1 MTRVSAKLA
10 AVDGPRLIAR
20 SIEACRI
27 PDKYGN
33 AWQYHSRS
41 DRHSKIACWVIAFD
55 LMRRSSLLRD
65 HLASGKVVLGV
76 NHTLRDFQTQR
87 KKDLD
92 LVIAQPSGGVPSAV
106 MRTFADMADGWGL
119 QLDPE
124 QRAALASLPTAP
136 QAEVGSVLVALEAKA
151 TMTAHVR
158 ALPRLHDEL
167 DSSHQT
173 THGNS
178 ERALAVGF
186 VMVNGGESFISPDM
200 NKFDLSKMPPNVNH
214 HRQPANAL
222 RVIEKVREIRRR
234 SGSSTVGFDAIG
246 VMVVDMA
253 NDGSPMRVLGS
264 PDPLFPYDQMVQRI
278 AHEYAASFSRI

>member
-1 MTRVSAKLA
+1 M
-10 AVDGPRLIAR
+10 DGPRVIAR
-20 SIEACRI
+20 SIDKCRI

-33 AWQYHSRS
+33 VWQYHSRS

-55 LMRRSSLLRD
+55 LMQRSQLLRD

-92 LVIAQPSGGVPSAV
+92 LVIAQPASDASEKVK
-106 MRTFADMADGWGL
+106 RTFAAMATDWGV
-119 QLDPE
+119 QLDGAD
-124 QRAALASLPTAP
+124 RSTLAALPAAP
-136 QAEVGSVLVALEAKA
+136 EAPVGSVLLALEAKA

-186 VMVNGGESFISPDM
+186 VMVNAGDSFVSPDM
-200 NKFDLSKMPPNVNH
+200 NKFDLSKMPPKVNR
-214 HRQPANAL
+214 HRQPADAI

-234 SGSSTVGFDAIG
+234 SGKSSVGFDAVG
-246 VMVVDMA
+246 VMVIDMP
-253 NDGSPMRVLGS
+253 NDGSPVQVLEKPEPG
-264 PDPLFPYDQMVQRI
+264 FPYDQMVQRV
-278 AHEYAASFSRI
+278 AHEYSANFARL